1 MIKMR
6 LIRLLK
12 GAEKYIVGQVLW
24 QWLSLLAEIII
35 MFTAARLLDR
45 ALQHTFHTA
54 DAVAGILI
62 IAAGVALRYIFDRQY
77 AKVSFEAS
85 ADVKRLLRNRIYE
98 KMLRLGTSYRES
110 VHTAQIVQMAVEG
123 VEQLEV
129 YFGRYLSQFIY
140 ALLAPLTLFAVLMHV
155 NVKVSFVLL
164 AAVPLIPIVIMLVM
178 LVAKRILGKYFSIY
192 YGMSDHF
199 LEKLQ
204 GMTTLKIYQADKHAE
219 VEMDRE
225 AESFRR
231 ITMKV
236 LMMQLNS
243 TSIMDIF
250 AYGGAAV
257 GMIVGLKA
265 YADGALP
272 LYGMLVFVFL
282 ASEFFLPMRI
292 LGSFFHIGMNG
303 MKAADHIFAF
313 LDLPEPET
321 SDAEIQGDAIS
332 VQLQDVSFQYD
343 SSRTIL
349 TDVRMDIPAHA
360 FISLVGVSGSGKS
373 TIASLLMGRYRNYTG
388 KIQVNDADLGTLSED
403 TILRHFILVSSHE
416 WLFEGTIRENL
427 ALADADSSEEEMIR
441 VLQEVNLWEY
451 LQERQGLST
460 TIRSNGTDLSGGQ
473 RQRLALARALLK
485 DAPVYIFDEATSN
498 IDAES
503 EAMIMNVIH
512 RLAKTKTILLI
523 SHRLK
528 NVVASDCIFYLEN
541 GKIKERG
548 THAELLA
555 ADGSYA
561 RLFRRQEELESYTEV
576 SHA

>member
-6 LIRLLK
+6 LMRLLK
-12 GAEKYIVGQVLW
+12 GAGKYIIQQVLW
-24 QWLSLLAEIII
+24 QWFSLLAEVMI
-35 MFTAARLLDR
+35 MMQAAFLLVQ
-45 ALQHTFHTA
+45 AWNHTLTTGSILN
-54 DAVAGILI
+54 GILL
-62 IAAGVALRYIFDRQY
+62 IASGVMLRYIFDRRYVKAGFQ
-77 AKVSFEAS
+77 AS

-98 KMLRLGTSYRES
+98 KMLRLGTAYRES

-129 YFGRYLSQFIY
+129 YFGKYLSQFIY
-140 ALLAPLTLFAVLMHV
+140 ALAAPLTLFAVLMHI
-155 NVKVSFVLL
+155 NLKVSFVLL

-178 LVAKRILGKYFSIY
+178 VVAKRILGKYFSVY

-204 GMTTLKIYQADKHAE
+204 GLTTLKIYQADQKAAE
-219 VEMDRE
+219 EMDQE

-250 AYGGAAV
+250 AYGGAAS
-257 GMIVGLKA
+257 GMIVGLQA
-265 YADGALP
+265 YANGSLS

-303 MKAADHIFAF
+303 MKAGDHIFSF
-313 LDLPEPET
+313 LDLPEPQKGH
-321 SDAEIQGDAIS
+321 AVLQGDDIS
-332 VQLQDVSFQYD
+332 IRLRNVSFHYD
-343 SSRTIL
+343 DSRDIL
-349 TDVRMDIPAHA
+349 HDLCMDIPAHA

-373 TIASLLMGRYRNYTG
+373 TIAALLMGHYHVDSG
-388 KIQVNDADLGTLSED
+388 MIQANGTDLSSFSQAS
-403 TILRHFILVSSHE
+403 ILRHFTLVSSHD
-416 WLFEGTIRENL
+416 WLFEGTVQENL
-427 ALADADSSEEEMIR
+427 AIANLNAREEEMIS
-441 VLQEVNLWEY
+441 VLKQVNLWTY
-451 LQERQGLST
+451 LQEKQGLLT
-460 TIRSNGTDLSGGQ
+460 PLHSNGTDLSGGQ

-503 EAMIMNVIH
+503 EEMIMNVIH
-512 RLAKTKTILLI
+512 HLAKTKTILLI

-528 NVVASDCIFYLEN
+528 NVVHSDCIFYLES
-541 GKIKERG
+541 GRIIEQG
-548 THAELLA
+548 THEKLMASSGA
-555 ADGSYA
+555 YA
-561 RLFRRQEELESYTEV
+561 RLFRMQEELESYAEV

>member
-12 GAEKYIVGQVLW
+12 GAGKYVIQQVLW
-24 QWLSLLAEIII
+24 QWFGLLTEIGI
-35 MFTAARLLDR
+35 MMIAAHLLDR
-45 ALQHTFHTA
+45 AWNHTVTTGNM
-54 DAVAGILI
+54 VKGILLI
-62 IAAGVALRYIFDRQY
+62 VSAVFLRYIFDRRY
-77 AKVSFEAS
+77 VKAGFLAG

-129 YFGRYLSQFIY
+129 YFGKYLSQFIY
-140 ALLAPLTLFAVLMHV
+140 ALLAPLTLFVLLMHI
-155 NVKVSFVLL
+155 NRKVSFVLL
-164 AAVPLIPIVIMLVM
+164 AAVPLIPLVIMLVM
-178 LVAKRILGKYFSIY
+178 IVAKRILGKYFSAY
-192 YGMSDHF
+192 YGMGDHF

-204 GMTTLKIYQADKHAE
+204 GMTTLKIYQADQKAAD
-219 VEMDRE
+219 EMDQE

-257 GMIVGLKA
+257 GMIVGLQA
-265 YADGALP
+265 YASHTLS

-292 LGSFFHIGMNG
+292 LGGFFHIGMNG

-313 LDLPEPET
+313 LDLAENQDGTE
-321 SDAEIQGDAIS
+321 EIQGDEIT
-332 VQLQDVSFQYD
+332 VNMQHVSFRYD
-343 SSRTIL
+343 DSRTIL
-349 TDVRMDIPAHA
+349 DDLSMDIPAHA

-373 TIASLLMGRYRNYTG
+373 TIASLLMRRYRNTAG
-388 KIQVNDADLGTLSED
+388 MIQVNGVDIRALKEES
-403 TILRHFILVSSHE
+403 IMRHFTLVSSHD
-416 WLFEGTIRENL
+416 WLFEGTVFENL
-427 ALADADSSEEEMIR
+427 AMADEDVCEEEMIKALR
-441 VLQEVNLWEY
+441 QVNLWTY
-451 LQERQGLST
+451 LQERQGLLT
-460 TIRSNGTDLSGGQ
+460 PIRSDGTDLSGGQ

-485 DAPVYIFDEATSN
+485 DAPFYIFDEATSN

-503 EAMIMNVIH
+503 EAMIMDVIH

-528 NVVASDCIFYLEN
+528 NVIHSDCIFYLES
-541 GKIKERG
+541 GKIKEHG
-548 THAELLA
+548 THDELMA
-555 ADGSYA
+555 AAGSYA
-561 RLFRRQEELESYTEV
+561 ALFRKQEDLESYTEV
-576 SHA
+576 PHA